1 MAARSRSALVAA
13 SDRRFQRFGDGYILV
28 GFSAGYF
35 VAISTHIKEV
45 GQELFQV
52 KNHKDMLTDIAI
64 CDKLGKVA
72 SCVRIL
78 GICVFV
84 VVSVKIHDMSNL
96 SETSSVISL
105 EQENGIEHLSWS
117 KDGQLLALSTRGGS
131 VHVFLSRLPMVHSV
145 YALHLAILTSL
156 TEISIYAYDVDNKA
170 LFCLNNFYSSIT
182 KNKPALSATAELPVE
197 PSWLS
202 LGPYHCA
209 AGLNN
214 RAWFYEL
221 GSTDTVLMLKEREYL
236 GTVTNVKLSAEYA
249 SVLHEGK
256 IQLHMIEPAN
266 GDNEDKETR
275 LFPDEHTPDIK
286 LTCHALTTDFL
297 IFASD
302 MGHIQY
308 FFIEDWKIISE
319 YKHTVGIRLVHADQ
333 SGARLIVVDD
343 KSEGYIYNP
352 VTDELLRIP
361 EFPPNSMGVLWDSL
375 AQDRNVFVVFDNS
388 TIEDVLHISQSLLMS
403 SDRMKPRSGDWVVMI
418 TVLQEAAITSLPSGS
433 MIEVVGTTKLPSNQV
448 PLLLSGGQVLLET
461 SSGKLTQL
469 VLSTHEVTSSNI
481 HDSQKD
487 SLEQALA
494 KQLVL
499 RRFGEAWKTC
509 QVLNTKECWSRLAEA
524 TLKNLEIELGKSD
537 SYYTSYCSIVS
548 LALYKLRLAI
558 RVYRHIGDV
567 GMVWLLQDIQHVEDQ
582 KLLNGH
588 VAMFLQDFEKAQEW
602 YLMSS
607 RPVAALDMRRDLLQW
622 DQALQLASKL
632 APDQMPY
639 IACEYAQQLEF
650 ITKDSQVHYMSVHR
664 GSYSEALSHYEQGLL
679 SIREGK
685 PGSMEET
692 HTIQCRAG
700 VARTSIRC
708 GDIRRGVTMAADA
721 SSSRTLKKECGD
733 ILENMKILVAWWL
746 QTEKTGN
753 TRKNLS
759 FLLLLK
765 QLNDAAML
773 YEKGQYFDKA
783 ASTYIRLKNWVK
795 VGELLH
801 NITSSKIHL
810 QYAKAKEAD
819 GKYQEAAEAYMT
831 ARDFDSVIRVNLDH
845 LNNPEEAVQIVK
857 DTKSTEGAKMVARF
871 FQRLNDYSSAIKFL
885 VLSRCH
891 DEAFQLAR
899 QHGQM
904 ELYGEILASSLD
916 SEVRPD
922 DFRSLALHFDSERK
936 SLLAGKYYFHAG
948 EYQKALKNLMNVVKA
963 NSEDTEAI
971 SLAIDVVGAANDDF
985 LANQLIEFLLGESDN
1000 IPKDPKFL
1008 FRLYMAR
1015 RQYREAAK
1023 TAIIIANEE
1032 QINGSYRNAH
1042 DVLFGMYQE
1051 LRRNNI
1057 KIPTEMQANLTLL
1070 HSYILV
1076 RLHVRRGEHL
1086 KGARMLIRVA
1096 NNISKFPSHIVPILT
1111 STVIECSR
1119 AGLKSSA
1126 FSYAAMLMRPE
1137 YRPHIDPK
1145 YAKKIE
1151 AVVRKPSRGSQEE
1164 VEPETPCPY
1173 CDSPLPESELNCDQ
1187 CKTTVPFCLVTVSL
1201 VGPSP
1206 AAGRHIVKDDLTAC
1220 PNCDFPAIFS
1230 ELRIILESEDA
1241 CPMCSETIPLKSV
1254 SLVED
1259 TRTYLHP
1266 QGND

>member
-1 MAARSRSALVAA
+1 MIGLTAA
-13 SDRRFQRFGDGYILV
+13 ILV
-28 GFSAGYF
+28 VKDS
-35 VAISTHIKEV
+35 SSQKER
-45 GQELFQV
+45 
-52 KNHKDMLTDIAI
+52 NHFNLEVD
-64 CDKLGKVA
+64 
-72 SCVRIL
+72 
-78 GICVFV
+78 
-84 VVSVKIHDMSNL
+84 VKIHDMSNL

-117 KDGQLLALSTRGGS
+117 KDGQLLALTTRGGS

-156 TEISIYAYDVDNKA
+156 TEISIYAYD
-170 LFCLNNFYSSIT
+170 
-182 KNKPALSATAELPVE
+182 NKPALSATAELPVE

-319 YKHTVGIRLVHADQ
+319 YKHTVGIRSVHADQ

-343 KSEGYIYNP
+343 KSEVCTLSLVPSASHPVAWLKGVPLDGTSLSLRGGVRKYGTEQCRSRHETDASKRKANERKAGLESVSRGVRCCLSALKYHLSMQLLGQTLTGRLSHEAVLTGRTAQY

-388 TIEDVLHISQSLLMS
+388 TIVTYIHAKDSL
-403 SDRMKPRSGDWVVMI
+403 
-418 TVLQEAAITSLPSGS
+418 SGS

-537 SYYTSYCSIVS
+537 SYYTSYYSIVS

-679 SIREGK
+679 SVREGK

-733 ILENMKILVAWWL
+733 ILENM
-746 QTEKTGN
+746 
-753 TRKNLS
+753 
-759 FLLLLK
+759 K

-1201 VGPSP
+1201 VGPSS

>member
-1 MAARSRSALVAA
+1 
-13 SDRRFQRFGDGYILV
+13 
-28 GFSAGYF
+28 
-35 VAISTHIKEV
+35 
-45 GQELFQV
+45 
-52 KNHKDMLTDIAI
+52 
-64 CDKLGKVA
+64 
-72 SCVRIL
+72 
-78 GICVFV
+78 
-84 VVSVKIHDMSNL
+84 MSNL

-117 KDGQLLALSTRGGS
+117 KDGQLLALTTRGGS

-145 YALHLAILTSL
+145 YASHLAILTSL
-156 TEISIYAYDVDNKA
+156 TEISIYAYDVD
-170 LFCLNNFYSSIT
+170 S

-221 GSTDTVLMLKEREYL
+221 GSTDTVLILKEREYL
-236 GTVTNVKLSAEYA
+236 GTVTSVKLSAEYA

-275 LFPDEHTPDIK
+275 LFPDEHSPDIK
-286 LTCHALTTDFL
+286 LTSHALTTDFL

-319 YKHTVGIRLVHADQ
+319 YRHTVGIRSVHADQ

-361 EFPPNSMGVLWDSL
+361 EFPPNSTGVLWDSL
-375 AQDRNVFVVFDNS
+375 AQDRNVFVAFDNS
-388 TIEDVLHISQSLLMS
+388 TIVTYIHVKDSISELALREQQCYLYLAVPPS
-403 SDRMKPRSGDWVVMI
+403 SPNPSYVCLRT
-418 TVLQEAAITSLPSGS
+418 TVKHHVAGTVKRTVPYKDFCS
-433 MIEVVGTTKLPSNQV
+433 MVEVVGTTKLPSNQV
-448 PLLLSGGQVLLET
+448 PLLLSGGLVLLET

-481 HDSQKD
+481 HDSHKD

-499 RRFGEAWKTC
+499 RRYLYC
-509 QVLNTKECWSRLAEA
+509 HLA
-524 TLKNLEIELGKSD
+524 KNSHTFVKS
-537 SYYTSYCSIVS
+537 
-548 LALYKLRLAI
+548 I
-558 RVYRHIGDV
+558 RVYRHLGDV

-632 APDQMPY
+632 APDQIPY

-650 ITKDSQVHYMSVHR
+650 M

-679 SIREGK
+679 SVREAK

-733 ILENMKILVAWWL
+733 ILEGM
-746 QTEKTGN
+746 
-753 TRKNLS
+753 
-759 FLLLLK
+759 K

-971 SLAIDVVGAANDDF
+971 SLAIDVVGAANDDL

-1096 NNISKFPSHIVPILT
+1096 DNISKFPSHIVPILT

-1173 CDSPLPESELNCDQ
+1173 CDSPLPESELNCGQ
-1187 CKTTVPFCLVTVSL
+1187 CKTTVPFCLVT
-1201 VGPSP
+1201 
-1206 AAGRHIVKDDLTAC
+1206 GRHIVKDDLTAC

-1230 ELRIILESEDA
+1230 ELRIILESEDV
-1241 CPMCSETIPLKSV
+1241 CPMCSETIPLNSV